1 MVFRK
6 FVVNASYALA
16 KAQLRVLGAKTKATN
31 VEYSQRV
38 HLLDEK

>member
-16 KAQLRVLGAKTKATN
+16 KAKMRFLGAKTKPTN
-31 VEYSQRV
+31 ADGFQRV